1 MIHATRARHAV
12 WEPIMESVKRT
23 IGARTPLYQA
33 ALRARLGKDPEGAR
47 FAALAARLPA
57 KDRRRL
63 LDRIE
68 ELDTARAGA
77 RCAT

>member
-1 MIHATRARHAV
+1 MIHAMRARHAV
-12 WEPIMESVKRT
+12 WGPIMESVKRT

-33 ALRARLGKDPEGAR
+33 ALRARLGRDPEGAR

-63 LDRIE
+63 LDSFGR
-68 ELDTARAGA
+68 LDGDRPEA